1 MKVKCLEMMI
11 GGIWKISSAGFRD
24 VDNIQKNGSI
34 IKSEIPINM
43 VYITTFVIV
52 RPILRLTA
60 ASFMAFSLYF
70 TIEIFQ
76 LQQSNDKD
84 EGKEDIR
91 LRGCISK
98 SEIFECLAIDSQQ
111 RCNCRIEWT

>member
-1 MKVKCLEMMI
+1 MI
-11 GGIWKISSAGFRD
+11 GGIWKISSAGFKD

-60 ASFMAFSLYF
+60 ASFMAFSYTSRLKYF
-70 TIEIFQ
+70 
-76 LQQSNDKD
+76 S
-84 EGKEDIR
+84 
-91 LRGCISK
+91 CSK
-98 SEIFECLAIDSQQ
+98 VTTKMKAKKIYACVDAYPNLKFLNA
-111 RCNCRIEWT
+111 WP